1 MCPFV
6 ATLHPGTV
14 RIVLTRGLVIFQSQQ
29 QTTIETPRS
38 YDAVFL
44 LDERRLTQE
53 TLSHASPSISAFVWS
68 TRAVGTLAS
77 HPVATILE
85 SGCPSLSLPDAL
97 CGSKSRLFVTGDRS
111 AIIGSPEIEL
121 LPARRC
127 RPTAFSKRRYVF
139 KTVKANYSNGTCTT
153 MQANCLLKSEIEKTK
168 QKPKQPL
175 KLFSG
180 LILISFFPFAL

>member
-1 MCPFV
+1 MPFV

-38 YDAVFL
+38 MTRSFSLTNDVTGNAFACEP
-44 LDERRLTQE
+44 LDFGVRE
-53 TLSHASPSISAFVWS
+53 WS
-68 TRAVGTLAS
+68 TRAVGMLAS

-85 SGCPSLSLPDAL
+85 SDCPSLGLPDAL

-111 AIIGSPEIEL
+111 VIIGSPEIEL

-127 RPTAFSKRRYVF
+127 RPTVFSK
-139 KTVKANYSNGTCTT
+139 
-153 MQANCLLKSEIEKTK
+153 LEIEKTK

-180 LILISFFPFAL
+180 LILISFFRSHFNSSCVLSLLHYTPGQSA